1 MTQPLEIVGGGLAG
15 LSLGLALRGQDV
27 PVALHEAGAYPRHRV
42 CGEFIAGLDDAT
54 IRRLGLAPILADAVP
69 HETVTWYRGREAV
82 RRQRLPR
89 PALGLSRHTLDA
101 RLADAFAA
109 ANGSLRC
116 NSRVTPLTPAPG
128 RVLTTGRRRS
138 KSPWIGLKAHVVPPR
153 GSRGFAS
160 NGLEVHLGR
169 DAYAGL
175 SAVEGGRWN
184 LCGFFRRP
192 AVEAASRPFSPGPE
206 AAGRRFPF
214 PLLDFLQ
221 AAGLDALAARVAPYL
236 DPSSFTAVAALQ
248 VNRFVFRGPGLA
260 LGDACAMIP
269 PFTGDGMAMAFQS
282 AALALAPLAGYAR
295 GETNWPA
302 AVRSVQS
309 ALRRRFA
316 VRLASAAALHPFL
329 LRPGRQRWLAA
340 AAQAGVLPLRSL
352 YSLLH

>member
-1 MTQPLEIVGGGLAG
+1 MTEPLEIVGGGLAG
-15 LSLGLALRGQDV
+15 LSLGLALRRKGV

-54 IRRLGLAPILADAVP
+54 IGRLGLAPILSDAVR
-69 HETVTWYRGREAV
+69 HETVAWYRGGETV

-89 PALGLSRHTLDA
+89 PALGLSRRTLDA
-101 RLADAFAA
+101 RLAEAFAA
-109 ANGSLRC
+109 ANGCLRC
-116 NSRVTPLTPAPG
+116 NSRVTPLAPAAG
-128 RVLTTGRRRS
+128 RILATGRRRA
-138 KSPWIGLKAHVVPPR
+138 KSPWLGLKAHVVPPR
-153 GSRGFAS
+153 GSPGFAPS
-160 NGLEVHLGR
+160 GLEVHLGR
-169 DAYAGL
+169 DAYVGL

-192 AVEAASRPFSPGPE
+192 AVEAAS
-206 AAGRRFPF
+206 RRFPF

-248 VNRFVFRGPGLA
+248 VNRFVFRGPALA

-282 AALALAPLAGYAR
+282 ADLALGPLAGYAR
-295 GETNWPA
+295 GELTWPA

-329 LRPGRQRWLAA
+329 LRPTRQRWLAA
-340 AAQAGVLPLRSL
+340 AAQAGILPLRSL